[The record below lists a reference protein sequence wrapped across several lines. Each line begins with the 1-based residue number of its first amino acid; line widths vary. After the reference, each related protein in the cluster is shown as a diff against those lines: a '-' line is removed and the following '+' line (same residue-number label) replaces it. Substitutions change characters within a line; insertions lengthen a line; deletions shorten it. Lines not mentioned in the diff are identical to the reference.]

1 MADQANKKQTRSV
14 IDVIR
19 LSKIVDP
26 EILDKAL
33 EDAKNANEAAAGW
46 LLKEGIVT
54 KNQMTEAIA
63 STLNA
68 KYVDLLEVAISP
80 ELSKLMPANFARQK
94 KIVPLG
100 SQGNKITVAVPVKF
114 ARNIDLNDSVRLNT
128 GFQIVEFVVSPQD
141 QIEEALKEIYRADE
155 EMGEIINDQ
164 QATALSLDSASVD
177 SLEGAEESV
186 AESDNERF
194 VKLALLQAVEDRAS
208 DIIFESTPTGLDLRY
223 RIDGTWHYKKSIPKG
238 MSEQIIS
245 AIKLMASL
253 NITIKMT
260 SQDGRMSI
268 NHNGNKIDFRINSFP
283 IQDGENITMRI
294 IDNSQANLKLEDLG
308 FSENNLKRFMSAI
321 KKPQGLILVT
331 GPTGSGKSVTL
342 YSGLNVIA
350 SPSKNTY
357 TIEDPIEY
365 RIENVKQSQIN
376 KAAKWDYPRAIES
389 FMRSAPDNI
398 LVGEIRNLET
408 AKMAL
413 EAGMT
418 GHLVLST
425 LHTNS
430 AAEAA
435 ARLIDMGADPDVVS
449 MTLTAIVAQRL
460 VRKLCSRCKIEVIPD
475 PDELVKFGYPWEPG
489 TPLPILYGPSEKGCR
504 ECKGLG
510 YRGRTAAHEI
520 LLVDDKLKQLINK
533 RATASEIEAHAMS
546 AGMTKMLQ
554 DGFRKVADGM
564 TTIEEVFTR
573 IAANN

>member
-1 MADQANKKQTRSV
+1 MANQPKKKQTRSV

-19 LSKIVDP
+19 LSNIVDP
-26 EILDKAL
+26 NVLDRAL
-33 EDAKNANEAAAGW
+33 QDAKDANEPEAGW

-63 STLNA
+63 STLNS
-68 KYVDLLEVAISP
+68 KYVDLLEVAINP
-80 ELSKLMPANFARQK
+80 ELAKLMPANFARQR
-94 KIVPLG
+94 KIAPLG
-100 SQGNKITVAVPVKF
+100 SDGNKITVAVPVKF
-114 ARNIDLNDSVRLNT
+114 AKNIDLNDSVRLNT

-155 EMGEIINDQ
+155 EMGEIISDQ
-164 QATALSLDSASVD
+164 KATALTLDSASVD
-177 SLEGAEESV
+177 SIIEDEVV

-223 RIDGTWHYKKSIPKG
+223 RIDGTWHYKQSIPKG

-245 AIKLMASL
+245 AIKILANL
-253 NITIKMT
+253 NITVKMT

-268 NHNGNKIDFRINSFP
+268 KHNNNKIDFRINSFP

-294 IDNSQANLKLEDLG
+294 IDNSQANLRLEDLG
-308 FSENNLKRFMSAI
+308 FSDNNLERFMSAI

-342 YSGLNVIA
+342 YSGLNLIA

-365 RIENVKQSQIN
+365 RIDNVKQSQIN

-389 FMRSAPDNI
+389 FMRAAPDNI

-460 VRKLCSRCKIEVIPD
+460 VRKLCSRCKIPVVPNPD
-475 PDELVKFGYPWEPG
+475 DLIKFGYPWEPG
-489 TPLPILYGPSEKGCR
+489 TPLPKLYGPSEKGCR
-504 ECKGLG
+504 ECKGIG
-510 YRGRTAAHEI
+510 YKGRTAAHEI
-520 LLVDDKLKQLINK
+520 LLVDDGIKTLINK

-554 DGFRKVADGM
+554 DGFRKVTEGT